1 MTVRPIV
8 ELVKR
13 IYIKPI
19 YKAYI
24 YIYIQILIYLSRVS
38 AIKSTE
44 KK

>member
-24 YIYIQILIYLSRVS
+24 YIYMLLDR
-38 AIKSTE
+38 KSVV
-44 KK
+44 